1 MDKSK
6 ERASA
11 PLQEIGGWKRMNGT
25 SAALYAGACTAQGW
39 KPGRRLTEQEYDSAI
54 AAFGGTAMDGRERN
68 TKKEGAG
75 C

>member
-11 PLQEIGGWKRMNGT
+11 SLQEIGGWKRMKGT

-39 KPGRRLTEQEYDSAI
+39 KPGRRVTEQEYDSAI
-54 AAFGGTAMDGRERN
+54 AAFWRHGNGRKG
-68 TKKEGAG
+68 KKG
-75 C
+75 

>member
-11 PLQEIGGWKRMNGT
+11 PLQEIGDWKRMKGT
-25 SAALYAGACTAQGW
+25 SAALYAGACTVQGW
-39 KPGRRLTEQEYDSAI
+39 KPGRRVTEQEYDSAI
-54 AAFGGTAMDGRERN
+54 AVFGSTAIDGRERN
-68 TKKEGAG
+68 TKKEGAV